1 MQDEEKEEDDQGAQD
16 SICDPKKDDRERAC
30 LPLRP
35 ALLSHA
41 MSSEVGCQEK
51 TARLAAAQQPC
62 RQRQTEG
69 ELEGTSLQM

>member
-62 RQRQTEG
+62 RQRETE
-69 ELEGTSLQM
+69 TDRR